1 MEVYYK
7 GGLQA
12 RLSKSVNMQTT
23 IEGIWEYYKEDLTL
37 AEDKINETLK
47 TVAPAIS
54 AVGNHLFSSGGKRIR
69 PFLAILCSRLFG
81 VRGENVSVLASSV
94 EFIHAAS
101 LIHDDVV
108 DGANL
113 RRGQPAA
120 HSLFGNQV
128 VILVGDFL
136 YANALRLANLLNH
149 QGIMDALCTATAKMS
164 EGELIQLS
172 KKGNPSMTEDD
183 YMKIIQGKTA
193 ILMSAACK
201 GGAVLGKASQ
211 KEEEALAS
219 FGLKFGFI
227 FQITDDILDYMAEEK
242 TFGKTLGKDLE
253 EGKITLPLIYLLRDA
268 ENGEAENIKRI
279 VVSENKKEADLI
291 YIQEL
296 FDKYRSIEKSYEKAK
311 ALLNEAR
318 AELDIFRDSMEKT
331 SLLAI
336 TDYVL
341 KRRK

>member
-1 MEVYYK
+1 
-7 GGLQA
+7 
-12 RLSKSVNMQTT
+12 MQTT
-23 IEGIWEYYKEDLTL
+23 IEGIWEYYREDLAL
-37 AEDKINETLK
+37 AEEKINETLK

-81 VRGENVSVLASSV
+81 VRGENVSTLASSV

-136 YANALRLANLLNH
+136 YANALRLANLLKH

-211 KEEEALAS
+211 KEEDALAS

-268 ENGEAENIKRI
+268 ENGEVENIKRI
-279 VVSENKKEADLI
+279 VISENKKEADLI
-291 YIQEL
+291 YIQGL
-296 FDKYRSIEKSYEKAK
+296 FDKYRSIEKSYDKANT
-311 ALLNEAR
+311 LLNEAR
-318 AELDIFRDSMEKT
+318 AELHIFGDSMEKT